1 MTKRLLA
8 GTFNVFGCFGLLC
21 AMLGCGAAPTRAQDP
36 NRYKLVDSG
45 SVSARAAPHLVEC
58 LTDSF
63 RALNSGNTA
72 FAIQQDRRAGGTRVE
87 IYVSRVN
94 LAVSADVF
102 DDGRTEL
109 RMAPDPLRM
118 FTKEPSAYRQC
129 VTAMM

>member
-1 MTKRLLA
+1 MTKRFLV
-8 GTFNVFGCFGLLC
+8 GTLNTLGHLGLLC

-72 FAIQQDRRAGGTRVE
+72 FSIQQDRRAGGTRVE

-102 DDGRTEL
+102 DDGRTQL
-109 RMAPDPLRM
+109 HMAPDPLKM
-118 FTKEPSAYRQC
+118 FSKEPQAYRAC
-129 VTAMM
+129 VDQQS